1 MWRTQRRSG
10 GASSGVEVHL
20 IICHQVLFQCCI
32 MIQLTIY
39 VRILICSLR
48 CAPSSVP
55 SRRTGAERDDVG
67 VVCQAMLYL
76 VARSN
81 KMFFLART
89 RERSDALYSPI
100 CLPVLRCAPFRG
112 DSGWAECSTRRSLR
126 HHTRR
131 QKLWKH
137 VVSDMPPAA

>member
-10 GASSGVEVHL
+10 GASSRVEVHL

-48 CAPSSVP
+48 CAP

-89 RERSDALYSPI
+89 RERSDALYSRI

-112 DSGWAECSTRRSLR
+112 DSGWAECSTRMSLR
-126 HHTRR
+126 HHTRQ
-131 QKLWKH
+131 QKLWQH